1 MKSMTP
7 RQNKVA
13 NEVQHIAAMALITGR
28 LPSTLPL
35 TRLTIID
42 TWVAADLRL
51 ARFYMQVPNELN
63 NPAFFKDLNAQIA
76 KPMRKH
82 IAENLATKY
91 VPDVSFWPAEDDKSY
106 PTVTKPMMK

>member
-13 NEVQHIAAMALITGR
+13 NEVQHIAAMALVTGR

-35 TRLTIID
+35 TRLTIVD
-42 TWVAADLRL
+42 TWMSADLRL
-51 ARFYMQVPNELN
+51 ARFYVLVPAELN
-63 NPAFFKDLNAQIA
+63 TPTFFADLNAQIG
-76 KPMRKH
+76 KSMRKH

-91 VPDVSFWPAEDDKSY
+91 VPDVTFFPAEDDRSY
-106 PTVTKPMMK
+106 PAPTKPLMK